1 MGYGIKLHIWGER
14 ACFTRPEMK
23 VERVS
28 YDVITPSAARGILE
42 AIHWKPAIRWQ
53 VDRIHVLRPIRFE
66 CIRRNEVGS
75 KVSARNVLSAMKAK
89 STQDLY
95 IVADDAQQRQQ
106 RAATVLRDVAYVIE
120 AHFELTDKAG
130 VDDNEGKHLDQFK
143 RRARKGQC
151 FHQPCMGTRE
161 FTAHFGLLDEAD
173 EWPAATLS
181 EADRNRDLG
190 WMLHDIDFA
199 AGNAPRF
206 FRAELKDGVI
216 EIPAFHSEEV
226 KS

>member
-53 VDRIHVLRPIRFE
+53 VDRIHVLKPIRFE
-66 CIRRNEVGS
+66 SIRRNEVGS

-95 IVADDAQQRQQ
+95 TVADEDRQQ
-106 RAATVLRDVAYVIE
+106 RAATVLRDVAYVIQ

-130 VDDNEGKHLDQFK
+130 TDDNEGKHLDQFK

-161 FTAHFGLLDEAD
+161 FAAHFALLDEAD

-199 AGNAPRF
+199 AGNTPRF

-216 EIPAFHSEEV
+216 EVPAFHSEEV